1 MIPFG
6 NKTVTL
12 VHRETSKD
20 ANGRSIITYV
30 KYTLSGCSWKAVK
43 AAAGTEGAFPQKPTV
58 ICRIPATQQK
68 PEVGDVL
75 ILGKYSENISSSTD
89 AAKILESDNAVKVA
103 SVGDNSLNGVLS
115 HYACKG

>member
-20 ANGRSIITYV
+20 ENGRSKIVYR
-30 KYTLSGCSWKAVK
+30 KYTLSGCSWKVIE
-43 AAAGTEGAFPQKPTV
+43 AATGIEGAFPQKPTAV
-58 ICRIPATQQK
+58 CRIPATQQK
-68 PEVGDVL
+68 PAVGDVL
-75 ILGKYSENISSSTD
+75 ILGKHSGDIASSTD
-89 AAKILESDNAVKVA
+89 VANLLESDDVFKIA
-103 SVGDNSLNGVLS
+103 SVGDNSMNGIMP